1 MTRDVLSS
9 VGLPVLVALLTTLAV
24 EYLAKPRLDAR
35 KERITSS
42 RRQVDNVVHG
52 FQLAGM
58 LIGSLLNVPETRDER
73 WRSYVDDRLRR
84 LDESL
89 TTLELDISLLSIRY
103 VVKHSSHVG
112 KTAAFIGYFEGVVLR
127 AAKVPD
133 PDLSEIL
140 QVAERMDDFDTYFR
154 VYLGLG
160 DSQEPALKRL
170 FWRRTERAKYSSKA
184 TATLQ
189 DLGLRVTEEAGHA
202 D

>member
-1 MTRDVLSS
+1 MTRDILSS

-58 LIGSLLNVPETRDER
+58 LTGSLLNVPETRDER

-89 TTLELDISLLSIRY
+89 TTLELDISRLSIRY

-112 KTAAFIGYFEGVVLR
+112 KTSAFIGYFQGVVLR
-127 AAKVPD
+127 AAKAPD
-133 PDLSEIL
+133 PD
-140 QVAERMDDFDTYFR
+140 
-154 VYLGLG
+154 
-160 DSQEPALKRL
+160 
-170 FWRRTERAKYSSKA
+170 
-184 TATLQ
+184 
-189 DLGLRVTEEAGHA
+189 
-202 D
+202 

>member
-89 TTLELDISLLSIRY
+89 TTLELDISLLLYSIRREALITCRQNCC
-103 VVKHSSHVG
+103 VHRL
-112 KTAAFIGYFEGVVLR
+112 LR
-127 AAKVPD
+127 GRR
-133 PDLSEIL
+133 
-140 QVAERMDDFDTYFR
+140 VASREST
-154 VYLGLG
+154 
-160 DSQEPALKRL
+160 
-170 FWRRTERAKYSSKA
+170 
-184 TATLQ
+184 
-189 DLGLRVTEEAGHA
+189 
-202 D
+202 